1 MFVLTLRTDHW
12 NAIRVSHGAPNGW
25 ASMMTT
31 HWGPLAAHALP
42 ACAPNHTC
50 SVSGNSDKKPRWRE
64 NHKQWVSLLL
74 LLIFVFVYSRIIFL
88 LDIYAICTMN
98 MKYYVCAHSKT
109 FWKYTLYAWYI
120 TLCHVRNFWA
130 FDMPGIYIFSG
141 KWWVVVNWF
150 DRRCYE
156 N

>member
-1 MFVLTLRTDHW
+1 MILNSYSCSHLEQTTEMRSVLVMAR
-12 NAIRVSHGAPNGW
+12 R
-25 ASMMTT
+25 MMTT
-31 HWGPLAAHALP
+31 HWGPLAAHAFP

-74 LLIFVFVYSRIIFL
+74 LLIFFFVYSRIIFL

-109 FWKYTLYAWYI
+109 FWEYTYMHD
-120 TLCHVRNFWA
+120 TLPCHVRSFWA

>member
-88 LDIYAICTMN
+88 LDIYAICTIN

-109 FWKYTLYAWYI
+109 FWEYTYMHD
-120 TLCHVRNFWA
+120 TLPCVMFEVFELLICQA
-130 FDMPGIYIFSG
+130 YIFFRGSDG
-141 KWWVVVNWF
+141 S
-150 DRRCYE
+150 
-156 N
+156 

>member
-109 FWKYTLYAWYI
+109 FWEYTYMHD
-120 TLCHVRNFWA
+120 TLPCVMFEVFELLICPA
-130 FDMPGIYIFSG
+130 YIFFRGSDG
-141 KWWVVVNWF
+141 S
-150 DRRCYE
+150 
-156 N
+156 

>member
-31 HWGPLAAHALP
+31 HWGPLAAHALS

-88 LDIYAICTMN
+88 LDIFAICTMN

-109 FWKYTLYAWYI
+109 FWKYTYMHD
-120 TLCHVRNFWA
+120 TLPCVMFEVFELLICPA
-130 FDMPGIYIFSG
+130 YIFFRGSDG
-141 KWWVVVNWF
+141 S
-150 DRRCYE
+150 
-156 N
+156 

>member
-1 MFVLTLRTDHW
+1 MIRTDHW
-12 NAIRVSHGAPNGW
+12 NAIRVNPVTQHVHGAPNGW

-31 HWGPLAAHALP
+31 HWGPLAAHAFP

-74 LLIFVFVYSRIIFL
+74 LLIFFFVYSRIIFL

-109 FWKYTLYAWYI
+109 FWEYTYMHD
-120 TLCHVRNFWA
+120 TLPCVMFEVFELLICPA
-130 FDMPGIYIFSG
+130 YIFFRGSDG
-141 KWWVVVNWF
+141 S
-150 DRRCYE
+150 
-156 N
+156 

>member
-1 MFVLTLRTDHW
+1 MILNSYSCSHLEQTTEMRSVLVMAR
-12 NAIRVSHGAPNGW
+12 R
-25 ASMMTT
+25 MMTT
-31 HWGPLAAHALP
+31 HWGPLAAHAFP

-74 LLIFVFVYSRIIFL
+74 LLIFFFVYSRIIFL

-109 FWKYTLYAWYI
+109 VWEYTYMHD
-120 TLCHVRNFWA
+120 TLPCVMFEVFELLICPA
-130 FDMPGIYIFSG
+130 YIFFRGSDG
-141 KWWVVVNWF
+141 S
-150 DRRCYE
+150 
-156 N
+156 

>member
-74 LLIFVFVYSRIIFL
+74 LLIFFFVYSRIIFL

-109 FWKYTLYAWYI
+109 FWKYTYMHD
-120 TLCHVRNFWA
+120 TLPCVMFEVFELLICPA
-130 FDMPGIYIFSG
+130 YIFFRGSDG
-141 KWWVVVNWF
+141 S
-150 DRRCYE
+150 
-156 N
+156 

>member
-31 HWGPLAAHALP
+31 HWGPLAAHAFP

-88 LDIYAICTMN
+88 LDIFAICTMN

-109 FWKYTLYAWYI
+109 FWEYTYMHD
-120 TLCHVRNFWA
+120 TLPCVMFEVFELLICPA
-130 FDMPGIYIFSG
+130 YIFFRGSDG
-141 KWWVVVNWF
+141 S
-150 DRRCYE
+150 
-156 N
+156 

>member
-109 FWKYTLYAWYI
+109 FWKYTYMHD
-120 TLCHVRNFWA
+120 TLPCVIFEVFELLICPA
-130 FDMPGIYIFSG
+130 YIFFRGSDG
-141 KWWVVVNWF
+141 S
-150 DRRCYE
+150 
-156 N
+156 

>member
-88 LDIYAICTMN
+88 LDIFAICTMN

-109 FWKYTLYAWYI
+109 FWEYTYMHD
-120 TLCHVRNFWA
+120 TLPCVMFEVFELLICPA
-130 FDMPGIYIFSG
+130 YIFFRGSDG
-141 KWWVVVNWF
+141 S
-150 DRRCYE
+150 
-156 N
+156 